1 MTWSPGV
8 NNGGTPVIDYTLSR
22 STDGGTT
29 YAIILSGILIT
40 SFTDTSV
47 TMGTT
52 YYYEV

>member
-1 MTWSPGV
+1 M

-22 STDGGTT
+22 STDGTT
-29 YAIILSGILIT
+29 YAIILSGILI
-40 SFTDTSV
+40 SSYTDTSV